1 MLLLPKPLYTSP
13 ITSSIRGNYSDG
25 VLLMDSEKLQKGTT
39 TVGIMCK
46 DGVILAAD
54 KRATAGFVVNKKTLK
69 IHKITDNM
77 AVTMAGLVSDAQL
90 LVKLIRAEVKLKDLT
105 TLRSSTVKETAN
117 LLAGLLYMNLRKMSM
132 VPGIVSFLLG
142 GSDAEGHHL
151 YDLGIDGSVT
161 DVDDYVSDGS
171 GSVFALGVLEALY
184 KKGLSV
190 EEGVKLAVKSIGA
203 ALQRDVNTGNG
214 IDVIV
219 IDGKGV
225 RTVLEK
231 DLNLKIEV

>member
-1 MLLLPKPLYTSP
+1 
-13 ITSSIRGNYSDG
+13 
-25 VLLMDSEKLQKGTT
+25 MDNDMKVQKGTT
-39 TVGIMCK
+39 TVGIVCK
-46 DGVILAAD
+46 DGIVLAAD
-54 KRATAGFVVNKKTLK
+54 KRATAGFVVNKKAQK
-69 IHKITDNM
+69 IHRITDYM

-90 LVKLIRAEVKLKDLT
+90 LVKLIRAEVKLKDLM
-105 TLRSSTVKETAN
+105 TLRTSTVKETAN
-117 LLAGLLYMNLRKMSM
+117 LLAGMLYMNLRKMSM

-142 GSDAEGHHL
+142 GYDADGCHL

-171 GSVFALGVLEALY
+171 GSIFALGVLEALY
-184 KKGLSV
+184 KKGMSV
-190 EEGVKLAVKSIGA
+190 DDGVKLAVKSINA

-219 IDGKGV
+219 VDNKGV

-231 DLNLKIEV
+231 DLTIKLEV